1 MYGISP
7 EGLSSQVGISIEEA
21 KKMIKD
27 FYRSYP
33 QILAW
38 QKRLMEQAQS
48 FGYVESVF
56 GRIRRLPNAMLN
68 VGEYLKEYK
77 EALRQAVNFPVQS
90 VASDL
95 NVLFLYEVKR
105 LLGIMNMVDLELIGS
120 VHDSGVFLVKEEK
133 LESFI
138 SVLKQALVN
147 LYDKVK
153 LLLPVPFKIEISYG
167 KRWGNLKKGGELYV
181 F

>member
-95 NVLFLYEVKR
+95 TSPP
-105 LLGIMNMVDLELIGS
+105 GS
-120 VHDSGVFLVKEEK
+120 PH
-133 LESFI
+133 
-138 SVLKQALVN
+138 
-147 LYDKVK
+147 
-153 LLLPVPFKIEISYG
+153 P
-167 KRWGNLKKGGELYV
+167 
-181 F
+181 